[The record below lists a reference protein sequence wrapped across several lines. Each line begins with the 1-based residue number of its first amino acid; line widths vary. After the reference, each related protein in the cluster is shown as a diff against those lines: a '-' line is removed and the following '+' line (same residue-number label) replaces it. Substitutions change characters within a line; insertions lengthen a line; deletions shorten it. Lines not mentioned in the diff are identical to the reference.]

1 MKIKNKFRKANIYIF
16 LTFVGMIPY
25 WTLKESLGTVAF
37 ISVYLVYALI
47 IKVVAE
53 KFGRGVM

>member
-1 MKIKNKFRKANIYIF
+1 
-16 LTFVGMIPY
+16 MIPY